1 MAWIKVEKIRVYAY
15 HGCLD
20 EEALIGSEYEVGV
33 KVKADAS
40 KSAKS
45 DELADAVD
53 YVHLNKIAKEEMNQ
67 RSKMLEH
74 VNQRILDRIME
85 EIPEVEYAEVYV
97 SKINPPIGGNVE
109 RVTVVM
115 EESRKKA

>member
-53 YVHLNKIAKEEMNQ
+53 YVHLNKIAK
-67 RSKMLEH
+67 K
-74 VNQRILDRIME
+74 
-85 EIPEVEYAEVYV
+85 
-97 SKINPPIGGNVE
+97 
-109 RVTVVM
+109 
-115 EESRKKA
+115 